1 MCIPCMGQSVILNN
15 GETSTPTQRT
25 IECDL
30 TKAMI
35 REVLLAIET
44 KFLKEKDK
52 SLISYIQELRQ
63 YEEQFYSM
71 DICSQLGRINVLRK
85 EYLQW

>member
-1 MCIPCMGQSVILNN
+1 MGGNIVLNSGEISASV
-15 GETSTPTQRT
+15 QRT

-30 TKAMI
+30 TKEMI
-35 REVLLAIET
+35 REVKLAIEQ

-52 SLISYIQELRQ
+52 SLIPFIKELGQ
-63 YEEQFYSM
+63 YEEQFYTM

-85 EYLQW
+85 EYL